1 MFDWNVV
8 VSVRG
13 NGRDHF
19 KAACRYLKTVARVDT
34 TDYYNV
40 LALKVDDIPLFLEAV
55 KRDIGLHPGL
65 GQALARVVPVS
76 QVFVFQGPDEFV
88 ERAQRAA
95 SGFAS
100 QLADQAFYVRMHRR
114 GFRGVLLSPE
124 LERRLDRMLLE
135 QLAAAGT
142 PGSVR
147 FADPDAVLVIETLGQ
162 WAGFAL
168 ITRALR
174 ERYPFVNPE

>member
-13 NGRDHF
+13 NGRDRF
-19 KAACRYLKTVARVDT
+19 KTACRYLKTVARVDT

-40 LALKVDDIPLFLEAV
+40 LALRVDDIPLFLEAV

-65 GQALARVVPVS
+65 GQALARVVPVT
-76 QVFVFQGPDEFV
+76 QAFVFQNPDEFM
-88 ERAQRAA
+88 ERAQQAVA
-95 SGFAS
+95 GFAP
-100 QLADQAFYVRMHRR
+100 QLAGQAFYVRMHRR
-114 GFRGVLLSPE
+114 GFRGALVSPE
-124 LERRLDRMLLE
+124 LERQLDRLLLE

-147 FADPDAVLVIETLGQ
+147 FDDPDAVLVIETLGQ

-168 ITRALR
+168 VTRAQR

>member
-13 NGRDHF
+13 AASF
-19 KAACRYLKTVARVDT
+19 KGVRRYLKTVARVDT

-40 LALKVDDIPLFLEAV
+40 LALKVDDLELFLEAV
-55 KRDIGLHPGL
+55 KRDTALQPGL
-65 GQALARVVPVS
+65 GPALARVVPVS
-76 QVFVFQGPDEFV
+76 RTFMFQTPAEFESRARQTAADFVPV
-88 ERAQRAA
+88 
-95 SGFAS
+95 
-100 QLADQAFYVRMHRR
+100 LAGTAFYVRMHRR
-114 GFRGVLLSPE
+114 GFRGALLSPE
-124 LERRLDRMLLE
+124 QERALDQLLVE

-142 PGSVR
+142 PGTVR

-162 WAGFAL
+162 WAGFGL

-174 ERYPFVNPE
+174 QRYPFVNPE